1 MEWLFCHRWLIE
13 MIANIAVALG
23 FIIAS
28 IVILINIRSLKLQ
41 RSSFQADLF
50 HKISTEINKI
60 VKEQKGVEEQGAEYI
75 ENWYERLIDAFEYFA
90 FFANRKLL
98 SKDMTK
104 YYKEALILYC
114 DKAAAHSK
122 GLKSKLKAREENQLR
137 EIKEYYEKHR
147 KGKAFPF

>member
-1 MEWLFCHRWLIE
+1 MEWLFCNRWLIE

-23 FIIAS
+23 FIISS

-50 HKISTEINKI
+50 HKISTEINII
-60 VKEQKGVEEQGAEYI
+60 VKEQKIVEEEGAEHI
-75 ENWYERLIDAFEYFA
+75 ENWYERLLDAFEYFA

-98 SKDMTK
+98 SKDMTE

-122 GLKSKLKAREENQLR
+122 GLKSKLKAREENQFR
-137 EIKEYYEKHR
+137 EIKEYYEKHQ
-147 KGKAFPF
+147 KGKSFPF